1 MEFQF
6 LKIKSIAV
14 VFFAVLFL
22 TSCSEKVD
30 NLKLPKVEQ
39 KFVVEGY
46 IENGLPP
53 LVLIS
58 KSSPYFD
65 PLAVNDILNS
75 YVSGAKVSI
84 SDGSNTYELQEISL
98 NALVPLIVQLNDSLD
113 ISPLLNSFTLYYL
126 FKDYN
131 FSFYTSLELMGKT
144 NTQYDLNVLVEG
156 QTLTATTYMPEVV
169 NLDSVWFLQNPKQDS
184 LFQMYARYT
193 DNPNQVDRARY
204 FTQRN
209 NELMFPGLL
218 NSVFDDESIFKLSG
232 ETVDIPLERGWYKY
246 DPNIDIETYLY
257 FKKGDQVTLRWAT
270 VDKAHYDFWR
280 TVEFDNSQQGNPFGR
295 PTRVQS
301 NIVGG
306 LGIWGAYAS
315 TYYTVV
321 AE

>member
-1 MEFQF
+1 MELQF
-6 LKIKSIAV
+6 LKNIGW
-14 VFFAVLFL
+14 VLIFML
-22 TSCSEKVD
+22 GFQSCTEKID
-30 NLKLPKVEQ
+30 NIDLPKVEQ
-39 KFVVEGY
+39 KYVVEGY

-58 KSSPYFD
+58 KSTPYFD
-65 PLAVNDILNS
+65 PVAINDILNS
-75 YVSGAKVSI
+75 YVSGAKVSV
-84 SDGSNTYELQEISL
+84 SDGTNTYELQEISL
-98 NALVPLIVQLNDSLD
+98 NSLIPLILAVNDSLD
-113 ISPLLNSFTLYYL
+113 ISPLLNSFTLYQL

-144 NTQYDLNVLVEG
+144 NTQYDLRVEVAG
-156 QTLTATTYMPEVV
+156 QTLTATTFMPEAVT
-169 NLDSVWFLQNPKQDS
+169 LDSVWFLQNPKQDS
-184 LFQMYARYT
+184 LFQLYARYT
-193 DNPNQVDRARY
+193 DNPNQIDRARY

-232 ETVDIPLERGWYKY
+232 QTVDIPLERGWYKY

-257 FKKGDQVTLRWAT
+257 FKKGDQVILRWCSI
-270 VDKAHYDFWR
+270 DKAHYDFWR
-280 TVEFDNSQQGNPFGR
+280 TVEFDNAQQGNPFGR

-301 NIVGG
+301 NVNGG

-315 TYYTVV
+315 SYYTVV